1 MPCSLLL
8 GLILSN
14 FQEHKEQT
22 FVCSNQFS
30 LVQKSWKLL
39 RLQHKNKSSVEV
51 QQSSHHGQE
60 IKEGEEEGK
69 EAESRRGEAAN
80 VRG

>member
-30 LVQKSWKLL
+30 LVQ
-39 RLQHKNKSSVEV
+39 NKSSVEV

-60 IKEGEEEGK
+60 IKEGEEEGQ

-80 VRG
+80 V

>member
-60 IKEGEEEGK
+60 IKEREEEGQ

-80 VRG
+80 V